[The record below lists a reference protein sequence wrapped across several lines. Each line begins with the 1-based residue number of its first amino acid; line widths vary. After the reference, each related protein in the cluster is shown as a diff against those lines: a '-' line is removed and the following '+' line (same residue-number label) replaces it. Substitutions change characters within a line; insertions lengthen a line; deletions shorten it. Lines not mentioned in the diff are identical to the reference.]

1 VTTKTGL
8 RRVWI
13 DHTSELGTS
22 AETVAAL
29 LRDVEGWPRWS
40 PGLRAIYKRGP
51 LRVGSWFVMMIKP
64 PGAPLSPV
72 PCQLLANQ
80 PNLIEWGG
88 GAAGAEVRHRFEIEP
103 LGANRCRV
111 RQYEYA
117 TGWLALLT
125 FPIERIAGRHDLA
138 WSREL
143 ERRFKALP
151 TQPAAAVH

>member
-1 VTTKTGL
+1 MNTKAGH

-13 DHTSELGTS
+13 DHTSELEAS
-22 AETVAAL
+22 AASVSAL
-29 LRDVEGWPRWS
+29 LGNVEDWPSWS

-64 PGAPLSPV
+64 QGAPLSPV
-72 PCQLLANQ
+72 PCQLLACE

-88 GAAGAEVRHRFEIEP
+88 GGAGGEVRHRFEIQS
-103 LGANRCRV
+103 LGPNRCRV

-117 TGWLALLT
+117 TGWLAVLT
-125 FPIERIAGRHDLA
+125 SPIAKIAGRHDLA

-143 ERRFKALP
+143 ERRFARSAVQ
-151 TQPAAAVH
+151 TSAAAS